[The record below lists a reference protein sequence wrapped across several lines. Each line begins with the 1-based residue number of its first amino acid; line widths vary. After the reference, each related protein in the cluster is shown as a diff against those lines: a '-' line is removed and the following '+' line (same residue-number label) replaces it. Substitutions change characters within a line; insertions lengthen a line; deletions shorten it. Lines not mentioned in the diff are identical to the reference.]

1 MGNSGNKKSLYQS
14 PFRNLELH
22 LIFGIIT
29 GLLLLI
35 LFAKLSEDLL
45 CQELRAF
52 DTVAG
57 IFIRSYNTE
66 CLTKLA
72 ILITQLGSANIQIGL
87 LLAVGSYLLF
97 RLKHVWEAVILSINL
112 AGGWLLN
119 SALKV
124 IFHRT
129 RPDIQHLVKADG
141 YSFPSGHAMISATF
155 YGMLG
160 YLLWLNFREQSIP
173 SWYVPV
179 LTVGFIIAI
188 AIGVSRIY
196 LGVHY
201 PSDVIAGFAAGGVW
215 LIACI
220 LGLHAIRHFKNR
232 S

>member
-1 MGNSGNKKSLYQS
+1 MGNISGNKKPLYQS
-14 PFRNLELH
+14 PLRNLELH
-22 LIFGIIT
+22 LIFGIIA
-29 GLLLLI
+29 GLLLII

-45 CQELRAF
+45 CQELGSF

-57 IFIRSYNTE
+57 IFIRSYNNDS
-66 CLTKLA
+66 LTNVA
-72 ILITQLGSANIQIGL
+72 ILITQLGSAYIEIGL

-97 RLKHVWEAVILSINL
+97 RLKHVWEAMILSINL

-119 SALKV
+119 LFLKV

-160 YLLWLNFREQSIP
+160 YLLWLNFREHSIP

-179 LTVGFIIAI
+179 LTVGLIIT
-188 AIGVSRIY
+188 IGVSRIY

-220 LGLHAIRHFKNR
+220 LGLHAIRHFKNIK
-232 S
+232 